1 MKFGT
6 VLFISAATAQEN
18 YDYGLDGAAIN
29 PVAYDGN
36 YNYGSYGNYADDGKS
51 YYFLPS
57 R

>member
-6 VLFISAATAQEN
+6 VLFISATTAQEN

-36 YNYGSYGNYADDGKS
+36 YNYGSYGNYADEGE
-51 YYFLPS
+51 YFIMK
-57 R
+57 